1 MPRRAMPCHA
11 GPCCAVPC
19 HAGPRAAV
27 RRLPCHAVQC
37 RALPCRAEPFP
48 RSAVRRLPCQAVPC
62 RAEPCRASP
71 SSAERRLPCQ
81 AVHMPCRAVPCR
93 AVPVPTLGDAPAAHA
108 VRAAQAARATRA
120 VAAVRARRCAA
131 RRVCACSRRCA
142 LPLLSPPMPI
152 PPPTVQA
159 ANAPTRM
166 PRAVTSTSQP
176 STTPSA
182 VQALPAKPCCST
194 LTGHRCQPAPRRRS
208 ARLASRA
215 HENRLCEIRIAGR
228 SAPTTNAA
236 SRLPATMPT
245 TAQPAAITPLA
256 VKRSSG
262 AARVI
267 PPKVNQPSRRSSRQ
281 TNGKTYTR
289 TASCGLPS

>member
-1 MPRRAMPCHA
+1 
-11 GPCCAVPC
+11 
-19 HAGPRAAV
+19 
-27 RRLPCHAVQC
+27 
-37 RALPCRAEPFP
+37 
-48 RSAVRRLPCQAVPC
+48 
-62 RAEPCRASP
+62 
-71 SSAERRLPCQ
+71 
-81 AVHMPCRAVPCR
+81 MPCRAVPCR
-93 AVPVPTLGDAPAAHA
+93 AVPC
-108 VRAAQAARATRA
+108 RA
-120 VAAVRARRCAA
+120 VPCRAGAHARRCAGRTCRPCRPGRPCHP
-131 RRVCACSRRCA
+131 RRRSRPRTAMRRASCMRLLACA
-142 LPLLSPPMPI
+142 LPLLSPPMPM

-245 TAQPAAITPLA
+245 TAQPAAITPLV

-267 PPKVNQPSRRSSRQ
+267 PPKVNQPSCRSSRR
-281 TNGKTYTR
+281 TKGKT
-289 TASCGLPS
+289 